1 MTVVTI
7 VFAALGFMSLASQGM
22 LLTGMIILYLFLWIF
37 AGNVGVRL
45 WRTIKGN
52 SKGWSKSTSAIPIS
66 LYFILLSLW
75 FYISVL
81 LTLLERFLGMQ
92 SEPI

>member
-37 AGNVGVRL
+37 VGNVGVRL
-45 WRTIKGN
+45 WRTIKGT